1 MPSPATSEPKL
12 VLRERDVPPLVVTDS
27 ADVTLAKRLLD
38 YAKQC
43 GFVFLRAA
51 PGEDAPLVGNRVS
64 GDWVDLIHL
73 EGFSRDCFALRKRTS
88 SLSTP
93 GNSFVERRVDGSA
106 LEVLNEV
113 LTWELGA
120 EPTT

>member
-1 MPSPATSEPKL
+1 MPSP
-12 VLRERDVPPLVVTDS
+12 VVTDS

-73 EGFSRDCFALRKRTS
+73 EGFSRDCFALRRRTS
-88 SLSTP
+88 SLSIP
-93 GNSFVERRVDGSA
+93 GNSLVERRVDGSA

-120 EPTT
+120 ESTG

>member
-1 MPSPATSEPKL
+1 METEN
-12 VLRERDVPPLVVTDS
+12 
-27 ADVTLAKRLLD
+27 ADVALAKRLLD

-64 GDWVDLIHL
+64 GNWVDLIHI
-73 EGFSRDCFALRKRTS
+73 EGFSRDCFALRKP
-88 SLSTP
+88 LSMLSAP
-93 GNSFVERRVDGSA
+93 GNSGVERRIHGSA

-120 EPTT
+120 EPTG